1 MAVSVLLADDHPLTR
16 SGIAAFL
23 REQAP
28 ELELVGEAEDGSEAW
43 RLLVATRPQIA
54 LLDIRMPGEDGIALA
69 RKLRAEGVPT
79 RAIMLTAYNAQG
91 YVLAAL
97 AAGAKGFVVKSSA
110 VKELQRAIDVVM
122 SGGIYLDSQISRVVG
137 AEEVLVESLTERERE
152 VLLLASRGLS
162 MKETGAVLHIT
173 ERTVQA
179 HLGSAY
185 GKLGA
190 KNKTEALLLAIKHGM
205 LLLDELL
212 EDGEP

>member
-28 ELELVGEAEDGSEAW
+28 ELELVGEAEDGAEAW

-137 AEEVLVESLTERERE
+137 AGEVLVESLTERERE

>member
-28 ELELVGEAEDGSEAW
+28 ELELVGEAEDGVEAW

-110 VKELQRAIDVVM
+110 VRELQRAIDVVM
-122 SGGIYLDSQISRVVG
+122 SGGMYLDSQISHVVG
-137 AEEVLVESLTERERE
+137 AENVLLEPLTERERE

-162 MKETGAVLHIT
+162 MKETGPLLHIA

>member
-28 ELELVGEAEDGSEAW
+28 ELELVGEAEDGAEAW

>member
-28 ELELVGEAEDGSEAW
+28 ELELVGEAEDGVEAW

-110 VKELQRAIDVVM
+110 VRELQRAIDVVM
-122 SGGIYLDSQISRVVG
+122 SGGMYLDSQISRVVG
-137 AEEVLVESLTERERE
+137 AEEVLVEPLTERERE

-162 MKETGAVLHIT
+162 MKETGAVLHIA

>member
-28 ELELVGEAEDGSEAW
+28 ELELVGEAEDGVEAW

-110 VKELQRAIDVVM
+110 VRELQRAIDVVM
-122 SGGIYLDSQISRVVG
+122 SGGMYLDSQISHVVG
-137 AEEVLVESLTERERE
+137 AENVLLEPLTERERE

-162 MKETGAVLHIT
+162 MKETGAVLHIA

>member
-28 ELELVGEAEDGSEAW
+28 ELELVGEAEDGVEAW

-79 RAIMLTAYNAQG
+79 RAIMLTAYNSQG

-110 VKELQRAIDVVM
+110 VRELQRAIDVVM
-122 SGGIYLDSQISRVVG
+122 SGGMYLDSQISHVVG
-137 AEEVLVESLTERERE
+137 AENVLLEPLTERERE

-162 MKETGAVLHIT
+162 MKETGAVLHIA

>member
-28 ELELVGEAEDGSEAW
+28 ELELVGEAEDGAEAW

-54 LLDIRMPGEDGIALA
+54 LLDIRMPGEDGIALV

-79 RAIMLTAYNAQG
+79 RVIMLTAYNAQG

-122 SGGIYLDSQISRVVG
+122 SGGMYLDSQISRVVG
-137 AEEVLVESLTERERE
+137 AEEVLVEPLTERERE

-162 MKETGAVLHIT
+162 MKETGAVLHIA

>member
-1 MAVSVLLADDHPLTR
+1 M
-16 SGIAAFL
+16 F
-23 REQAP
+23 
-28 ELELVGEAEDGSEAW
+28 GEAEDGAERGDA
-43 RLLVATRPQIA
+43 LVATRPQIA
-54 LLDIRMPGEDGIALA
+54 LLDIRMPGEDGIALV

-122 SGGIYLDSQISRVVG
+122 SGGMYLDSQISRVVG
-137 AEEVLVESLTERERE
+137 AERCAGGGLSRSGSGE
-152 VLLLASRGLS
+152 VLLLASRGALH
-162 MKETGAVLHIT
+162 ERDGAVLHIA

>member
-28 ELELVGEAEDGSEAW
+28 ELELVGEAEDGAEAW

-79 RAIMLTAYNAQG
+79 RVIMLTAYNAQG

-122 SGGIYLDSQISRVVG
+122 SGGMYLDSQISRVVG
-137 AEEVLVESLTERERE
+137 AEEVLVEPLTERERE

-162 MKETGAVLHIT
+162 MKETGAVLHIA

>member
-28 ELELVGEAEDGSEAW
+28 ELELVGEAEDGAEAW

-54 LLDIRMPGEDGIALA
+54 LLDIRMPGEDGIALV

-122 SGGIYLDSQISRVVG
+122 SGGMYLDSQISRVVG
-137 AEEVLVESLTERERE
+137 AEEVLVEPLTERERE

-162 MKETGAVLHIT
+162 MKETGAVLHIA

>member
-28 ELELVGEAEDGSEAW
+28 ELELVGEAEDGAEAW

-110 VKELQRAIDVVM
+110 VRELQRAIDVVM
-122 SGGIYLDSQISRVVG
+122 SGGMYLDSQISHVVG
-137 AEEVLVESLTERERE
+137 AENVLLEPLTERERE

-162 MKETGAVLHIT
+162 MKETGAVLHIA